1 MLMLLTQLPQL
12 PMHMLLDADDDD
24 DDGDCDDDGGGC
36 GLDGGVA
43 DDGGSM

>member
-1 MLMLLTQLPQL
+1 MLLTQLPQL

-24 DDGDCDDDGGGC
+24 DDDGDCDDDGGGY